1 MDIYENIVILNAA
14 LPDEEINTAI
24 SRISDVVVKAG
35 GEILKT
41 DLWGRKKL
49 AYEINKHSKG
59 YYVLLI
65 FKTPPAT
72 IKKLEELYKVFDPVI
87 KFMVV
92 KLGSKQIK
100 RLESVQAAAEAAET
114 EAAAVEAAAA
124 TEATETE
131 ATETE
136 ATETEATETETAAVE
151 TTAAATE
158 TTEETESEV

>member
-1 MDIYENIVILNAA
+1 MDIYENIVILNAE

-92 KLGSKQIK
+92 KLGPKQIK
-100 RLESVQAAAEAAET
+100 RLESVQAAAEAA
-114 EAAAVEAAAA
+114 AAEAAA
-124 TEATETE
+124 TEAAATE
-131 ATETE
+131 A
-136 ATETEATETETAAVE
+136 AAVE
-151 TTAAATE
+151 TTAATTE